1 MTKDA
6 MKPPSG
12 LTGAVLYAK
21 DMARV
26 AAFYEQVCGL
36 TAAGG
41 DKTHVALQAAG
52 SLLVVHA
59 IARAY
64 AKDIVITQ
72 PPQRREDTPIKPV
85 FGVPSLAAARA
96 YAAALGGVLDPVAR
110 EWTYTRQGSA
120 RTMCDGHDPEG
131 NVFQLWQAA
140 GEVAEDRQRISSGS
154 RFEADIGYSRA
165 VVAGDWVF
173 VSGTTGFDYAAM
185 TISDDVTQQA
195 AQCLRNI
202 EAALQQAGSGLAD
215 VVRVHYLLPRTE
227 DFEPC
232 WPVLRAAF
240 ADVRPAATML
250 QAGLAD
256 PRMRIEIEVT
266 ALKRRAGHA

>member
-1 MTKDA
+1 MA
-6 MKPPSG
+6 AG
-12 LTGAVLYAK
+12 LTGAVIFAK

-26 AAFYEQVCGL
+26 AAFYQQVCGL
-36 TAAGG
+36 QPGGG
-41 DKTHVALQAAG
+41 DASHAVLLAG
-52 SLLVVHA
+52 DSQLIVHA
-59 IARAY
+59 IPAAY
-64 AKDIVITQ
+64 AQDIVIVQ

-85 FGVPSLAAARA
+85 FAVASLAAARA

-110 EWTYTRQGSA
+110 EWAFTRQGQT

-140 GEVAEDRQRISSGS
+140 DAMPAPKSGRRLISSGS

-185 TISDDVTQQA
+185 TISDDVVAQA

-202 EAALQQAGSGLAD
+202 EAALAEAGASLAD
-215 VVRVHYLLPRTE
+215 VVRVHYLLPNTE

-240 ADVRPAATML
+240 GEVRPAATML

-266 ALKRRAGHA
+266 ALKRAAGGGD